1 MENDRILCIS
11 AGMPKPKKTDNP
23 VARLH
28 MYLNYGLLGLAS
40 ILGSR
45 GYEPTVVH
53 GRFEAPEAFV
63 LGLQTRGLLASA
75 HPILLSLP
83 SSFALPWARAACAA
97 IRLVAPETR
106 IVVGGRWVVANDPAW
121 IKSQLP
127 QADEFIEGLA
137 ENRIEQIV
145 DPPIRPALLLS
156 QPDDGF
162 MPALNYLLLD
172 GWREFQP
179 SVEVSRGCGMHCTFC
194 AEAEVPLSGMK
205 PPGEVADELANYE
218 RLVGGDEYHPYF
230 EASIFRPST
239 VWINELTDQLA
250 HRGLRIQ
257 WRAESRVD
265 SLSSR
270 QISGLVRAGLRILD
284 LGFESGSPAQ
294 LVAMKKTPRPDVY
307 LSRASNLLRVCHEN
321 GMWTKVNVLLYPGET
336 RDTLQQTT
344 EWLERHRPF
353 IKGLSVGPTI
363 LYRYGQSS
371 RTLLEEFEHLGAVA
385 VDHRALDAQG
395 YTHLHLSSEITHDA
409 ALAFSTELS
418 KSFMTSRDY
427 YDLKVFSYLPRGFSW
442 EQFQRTWI
450 NGTAA
455 EDLPFRV

>member
-1 MENDRILCIS
+1 MVKGRVLCIS
-11 AGMPKPKKTDNP
+11 AGMLKPKKTDNP

-40 ILGSR
+40 ILGGR

-53 GRFEAPEAFV
+53 GRFEEPEAFV
-63 LGLQTRGLLASA
+63 LGLRTRGLLASA
-75 HPILLSLP
+75 HSILLSLP

-97 IRLVAPETR
+97 IRAVAPETR

-121 IKSQLP
+121 IKSQLL
-127 QADEFIEGLA
+127 QADEFIGGLA
-137 ENRIEQIV
+137 ENRIEQIA
-145 DPPIRPALLLS
+145 DPHIRPVRLLS
-156 QPDDGF
+156 QQDDGF

-194 AEAEVPLSGMK
+194 AEAEVPLSVMK

-218 RLVGGDEYHPYF
+218 RLVGGDQYHPYF
-230 EASIFRPST
+230 EASIFRPPT
-239 VWINELTDQLA
+239 VWIEGLTDQLE
-250 HRGLRIQ
+250 HRGLQVQ

-265 SLSSR
+265 SLSPE
-270 QISGLVRAGLRILD
+270 QISGLARAGLRILD
-284 LGFESGSPAQ
+284 LGLESGSPDQ
-294 LVAMKKTPRPDVY
+294 LVAMKKTTRPDVY
-307 LSRASNLLRVCHEN
+307 LNRASNLLRACHEN
-321 GMWTKVNVLLYPGET
+321 GIWAKVNVLLYPGET
-336 RDTLQQTT
+336 WDTVQQTT
-344 EWLERHRPF
+344 EWLELHRPF

-363 LYRYGQSS
+363 LYRYGQNSM
-371 RTLLEEFEHLGAVA
+371 TLLKEFEHRGAVV
-385 VDHRALDAQG
+385 VDPRALDAQG
-395 YTHLHLSSEITHDA
+395 YTHLHLSPKITHDA

-442 EQFQRTWI
+442 EQFQRTI
-450 NGTAA
+450 DGTAV
-455 EDLPFRV
+455 EKLPFRV